1 MNNALT
7 VKINENLYYIGVNDR
22 ITRLF
27 ENMWPLP
34 DGVAYNS
41 FILTGEKNILMD
53 TVKIT
58 QVDKFLEKM
67 DEILNGGKIDYVVIN
82 HMEPDHSSA
91 LPTII
96 DLYPEVQ
103 IIGNKKTADFLK
115 NYYDIEDNLII
126 VSDGETLELGDK
138 KLTFYTTPMVHWPES
153 MVAYEEETKTLFSQD
168 AFGGFGTLD
177 GPIFDDEINWDYYLD
192 ETIRYYT
199 NIVGK
204 YSQQVQAAL
213 KKLSKLDIKVICP
226 LHGPIWRSQPEKII
240 DLYDKLS
247 KQETEDGVVIIYGS
261 MYGNTEKMAETVARS
276 LANEGIKN
284 VRIHDVSKTDMSY
297 LIANTWR
304 YKGIILGSC
313 TYNNSLFP
321 FMGSLI
327 AYLKQQKMKNH
338 VLGIFG
344 SYSWSGGAVKELKA
358 FAESTG
364 FELLDTVV
372 EAKGAAKDED
382 LDGLIQLGKE
392 MAEALKK

>member
-372 EAKGAAKDED
+372 EAKGAAKDDD